1 MMSPFNVVKN
11 TRQSYDR
18 FHREVITE
26 VEVQFGE
33 DRSAGIPLETLIAI
47 QNHKSL
53 TI

>member
-1 MMSPFNVVKN
+1 MSPFNVVKN

-18 FHREVITE
+18 FYQEVITE

-33 DRSAGIPLETLIAI
+33 ESSAWSPLDTLIAI

>member
-18 FHREVITE
+18 FHQEVITE
-26 VEVQFGE
+26 VQVQFGE
-33 DRSAGIPLETLIAI
+33 ERSAWSPLETLIAI